1 MCASSAEG
9 AGTCGVDGC
18 GGWVEREELV
28 YICTVHNKYAC
39 RECVPRAARLT
50 VDALLD
56 ECVMVEQELVQF
68 SQELGLGM
76 VDVPTAARG
85 EDDLC
90 ADKGVPTV
98 VRQGCVREPVGMLP
112 VIAEE
117 VGGDGVAD
125 GDELNTGDTTGPEW
139 DVGSMLVMQRGLVA
153 ASWVA
158 GRRRVAREGT
168 EREGRECRRR
178 GSGGI
183 EVEHE
188 TAVMGVDTSEAG
200 DEAGVIGL
208 DRSGDSAPQAPNQ
221 TRGGRIQGDR
231 RLASRS
237 HHTHPRLEDCNT
249 RDETA
254 VKRKRQFEG
263 QPQLSE
269 YQIGQYADNCGSKRR
284 RVQDKKGEGFED
296 TNSMKK
302 RLEGDDWIE

>member
-1 MCASSAEG
+1 M
-9 AGTCGVDGC
+9 
-18 GGWVEREELV
+18 
-28 YICTVHNKYAC
+28 
-39 RECVPRAARLT
+39 
-50 VDALLD
+50 
-56 ECVMVEQELVQF
+56 
-68 SQELGLGM
+68 
-76 VDVPTAARG
+76 
-85 EDDLC
+85 
-90 ADKGVPTV
+90 
-98 VRQGCVREPVGMLP
+98 
-112 VIAEE
+112 IAEE

-125 GDELNTGDTTGPEW
+125 GDELNMGDTTGPEW

-221 TRGGRIQGDR
+221 TRGGRIQG
-231 RLASRS
+231 
-237 HHTHPRLEDCNT
+237 CNT
-249 RDETA
+249 CDETA